1 MTTYNAVVVERADI
15 ATVTI
20 VCQNDKCNSEVS
32 ILAETAVSPIACPS
46 CGHEYGKSVA
56 EALAAF
62 SRFHKFAHGAEDYSA
77 KPIFRFTI
85 KQSDVC
91 RVASDQL
98 KQ

>member
-15 ATVTI
+15 ATVT
-20 VCQNDKCNSEVS
+20 
-32 ILAETAVSPIACPS
+32 
-46 CGHEYGKSVA
+46 GKSVA